1 MTGHV
6 SKDTDRAGQV
16 GKSED
21 IDLAGQADIYTD
33 KARHAFVH
41 TEKARKKG
49 HNTGKAGQS
58 ERDTLMGGQVDE
70 YEDKTRRDNVDTI
83 HETTSQAEKSGK
95 RKGMEL
101 RRRSKIK
108 VFIMSL
114 FVPVL

>member
-6 SKDTDRAGQV
+6 SKDTDSAGQV
-16 GKSED
+16 GTSED
-21 IDLAGQADIYTD
+21 IDLAGQPDMHTD
-33 KARHAFVH
+33 KARIAFVH
-41 TEKARKKG
+41 IKKARKKG

-58 ERDTLMGGQVDE
+58 EQDILMGKQVDE
-70 YEDKTRRDNVDTI
+70 YEDKTRRDNVHTI
-83 HETTSQAEKSGK
+83 HESTSQSEKSGK

-108 VFIMSL
+108 VFIISL